1 MSAEEKKAAEEEAA
15 AKAEAKARRF
25 LRRLMNASVAKAF
38 SQWQDITDSVNRL
51 KAMVMR
57 WSQRELA
64 KAFDTWCS
72 INEKSGKGKEVADVM
87 EKFIKRL
94 KNQKLAMGWEAWHS
108 MWEEIVEAKAK
119 LSKAASRMKHPGLMK
134 AWNRWAEV
142 AEARKE
148 KMRQMRRALASSR
161 PEGKAWNTWK
171 AYVEPYR
178 IIRKAAKAL
187 ANQPVRKGFNAWVDA
202 TMGGEEAQRK
212 KNLMRGF
219 IGRLANMELSRGF
232 TAWKGRVQERADA
245 WNKLKRVTGRW
256 RMIGAAMAWDQW
268 AGLASEKKRKE
279 QLMIRFAGRL
289 ANMEVARAWASWVDM
304 CDSKDKMRGALMGIA
319 QPMLRK
325 TWLGW
330 VRFHQMHNESKL
342 KKAGR
347 FAWGIE
353 HAVASFIW
361 GIEQTAEHVF
371 HLDRRARRAT
381 ANARRRAL
389 MGIGGEDSES
399 EDGDDDIPHRMKT
412 RMRSRRIEPMYSDY
426 DPGIYGL
433 RPGDGPFEHRRVLRA
448 DGGYLSEHGYI
459 TQPIADAQQDA
470 TAAYLRVQRYAP
482 LMPVEP
488 PSYVRQASSSVESRL
503 RAMGDDG
510 AGAIGVRGGPVKR
523 PSGVWS
529 GDPSRRRS

>member
-1 MSAEEKKAAEEEAA
+1 MSGT
-15 AKAEAKARRF
+15 RRC
-25 LRRLMNASVAKAF
+25 V
-38 SQWQDITDSVNRL
+38 
-51 KAMVMR
+51 
-57 WSQRELA
+57 
-64 KAFDTWCS
+64 
-72 INEKSGKGKEVADVM
+72 
-87 EKFIKRL
+87 
-94 KNQKLAMGWEAWHS
+94 
-108 MWEEIVEAKAK
+108 
-119 LSKAASRMKHPGLMK
+119 
-134 AWNRWAEV
+134 
-142 AEARKE
+142 
-148 KMRQMRRALASSR
+148 
-161 PEGKAWNTWK
+161 
-171 AYVEPYR
+171 
-178 IIRKAAKAL
+178 
-187 ANQPVRKGFNAWVDA
+187 
-202 TMGGEEAQRK
+202 
-212 KNLMRGF
+212 
-219 IGRLANMELSRGF
+219 
-232 TAWKGRVQERADA
+232 
-245 WNKLKRVTGRW
+245 NKLKRVASRW
-256 RMIGAAMAWDQW
+256 KNIGAAMAFSQW

-433 RPGDGPFEHRRVLRA
+433 RPGDGPLEHRRVLRA
-448 DGGYLSEHGYI
+448 DGGYLSEHGHI

-470 TAAYLRVQRYAP
+470 TAI
-482 LMPVEP
+482 P
-488 PSYVRQASSSVESRL
+488 PSAAVRAAPARRATVLCAAASSLSRAGYERWAMMERVPLASVMGRSSG
-503 RAMGDDG
+503 RAACG
-510 AGAIGVRGGPVKR
+510 AEIRQGG
-523 PSGVWS
+523 G
-529 GDPSRRRS
+529 RRE

>member
-1 MSAEEKKAAEEEAA
+1 
-15 AKAEAKARRF
+15 
-25 LRRLMNASVAKAF
+25 
-38 SQWQDITDSVNRL
+38 
-51 KAMVMR
+51 
-57 WSQRELA
+57 
-64 KAFDTWCS
+64 
-72 INEKSGKGKEVADVM
+72 
-87 EKFIKRL
+87 
-94 KNQKLAMGWEAWHS
+94 
-108 MWEEIVEAKAK
+108 
-119 LSKAASRMKHPGLMK
+119 
-134 AWNRWAEV
+134 
-142 AEARKE
+142 
-148 KMRQMRRALASSR
+148 
-161 PEGKAWNTWK
+161 
-171 AYVEPYR
+171 
-178 IIRKAAKAL
+178 
-187 ANQPVRKGFNAWVDA
+187 
-202 TMGGEEAQRK
+202 
-212 KNLMRGF
+212 
-219 IGRLANMELSRGF
+219 
-232 TAWKGRVQERADA
+232 
-245 WNKLKRVTGRW
+245 
-256 RMIGAAMAWDQW
+256 
-268 AGLASEKKRKE
+268 
-279 QLMIRFAGRL
+279 MIRFAGRL

-412 RMRSRRIEPMYSDY
+412 RMRSLRIEPMYSDY